1 MGLAARVLEPRVGEK
16 RLAAGQRFYEALHGY
31 RDQRAALAAVF
42 GLALAVQIVRV
53 GTIWML
59 VKALGLDVPITEIY
73 ATGPVLFAAL
83 VLPVSLNGIG
93 VREAVFVSFLHDS
106 TTAEQA
112 IALGVAFF
120 AVGTAT
126 SLVGALILALR
137 WVRYG
142 MSAVRPRTQIDDWS
156 RTAGQRIAGYR
167 LPQDDE
173 APIGQVNRCCIR
185 PSPSRKVPATCPLA
199 PPRRRPPDPAPCVPS
214 IC

>member
-1 MGLAARVLEPRVGEK
+1 
-16 RLAAGQRFYEALHGY
+16 
-31 RDQRAALAAVF
+31 
-42 GLALAVQIVRV
+42 
-53 GTIWML
+53 ML

-137 WVRYG
+137 WIRYG
-142 MSAVRPRTQIDDWS
+142 MSAVRPRTQIDDPGVPPANEL
-156 RTAGQRIAGYR
+156 RDTGY
-167 LPQDDE
+167 L
-173 APIGQVNRCCIR
+173 
-185 PSPSRKVPATCPLA
+185 KTTK
-199 PPRRRPPDPAPCVPS
+199 RR
-214 IC
+214 